1 MIDRAL
7 IAAFDAGIS
16 PLLIVTK
23 TDLAPATELT
33 ALYEPLGLPVVE
45 VANKEVTTHIRGL
58 FAGHRTVLI
67 GHSGVGKSTLVNAL
81 VPDAER
87 TTGGVNEVTG
97 KGRHTSTSVVALPF
111 TDHGLIID
119 TPGIRSFGLAHVDLD
134 RVIHAFPDLRAASDN
149 CPRGCSHDEEHC
161 ALDTDP
167 DVNPARVSSLR
178 RVLRSRAEGESRN

>member
-1 MIDRAL
+1 MNGSATTLVDVWRP
-7 IAAFDAGIS
+7 F
-16 PLLIVTK
+16 PVTSF
-23 TDLAPATELT
+23 TP
-33 ALYEPLGLPVVE
+33 PVVRS
-45 VANKEVTTHIRGL
+45 A
-58 FAGHRTVLI
+58 
-67 GHSGVGKSTLVNAL
+67 SG
-81 VPDAER
+81 
-87 TTGGVNEVTG
+87 
-97 KGRHTSTSVVALPF
+97 TSAF

-134 RVIHAFPDLRAASDN
+134 RLIHAFPDLRAASDN